1 MLRSRY
7 SLNAAGAKPRRRARA
22 DPGSRPPHRTQA
34 TPAPPWYERIR
45 FSGDFRARYEGFY
58 RKDTDTRN
66 RERLRLRLRIDTDI
80 NDDVRFQLQVAS
92 GDAGTPVS
100 TNQTFK
106 SFFQPKPF
114 NLDRAYIAYNAA
126 AAPALTLGIGKFNA
140 PHTITQLTFDDDLNF
155 EGGWEQ
161 VAWEPRE
168 GLGINLVALQTAVN
182 ELSSAP
188 DAYMLG
194 GYGEVSMALGQ
205 HSIQFSA
212 ANYAWGNED
221 QIAVASAGGPLESI
235 LTNSV
240 RRGPGGNVIGYIS
253 QFNVVDVI
261 AEATILTGR
270 EGYPLRLLA
279 DFAHNTKAATDRNS
293 GVWIEA
299 EYGSPQVTGT
309 WGAGYTYGWVEQDAT
324 PSAFVFSDMPGTNL
338 RLHMLET
345 SYVLKTGLSLDATLH
360 LTKRLILERSTDP
373 NHWLSRLHL
382 AAVVRF

>member
-1 MLRSRY
+1 M
-7 SLNAAGAKPRRRARA
+7 RAVCLLLVLLLA
-22 DPGSRPPHRTQA
+22 PLPAFAQAQA
-34 TPAPPWYERIR
+34 TPAPVPWYERIR
-45 FSGDFRARYEGFY
+45 FGGDFRARYEGFY

-66 RERLRLRLRIDTDI
+66 RVRLRLRLRVDTDI

-140 PHTITQLTFDDDLNF
+140 PHTITQLTFDEDLNF

-168 GLGINLVALQTAVN
+168 GLRINLVALQTAVN

-194 GYGEVSMALGQ
+194 GYGEVSVALGQ
-205 HSIQFSA
+205 HSVQFSA

-221 QIAVASAGGPLESI
+221 QIAVAASEGPLKSI
-235 LTNSV
+235 LTNGV
-240 RRGPGGNVIGYIS
+240 RRGSGGNVIGYIS
-253 QFNVVDVI
+253 QFNVIDVI
-261 AEATILTGR
+261 AEATIRTGR

-279 DFAHNTKAATDRNS
+279 DFAHNRKAATDRNS
-293 GVWIEA
+293 GLWIEA
-299 EYGSPQVTGT
+299 EYGSPQPTGT

-345 SYVLKTGLSLDATLH
+345 SYVLKTGLSLDVTLH
-360 LTKRLILERSTDP
+360 LTKRLFLERSNDP